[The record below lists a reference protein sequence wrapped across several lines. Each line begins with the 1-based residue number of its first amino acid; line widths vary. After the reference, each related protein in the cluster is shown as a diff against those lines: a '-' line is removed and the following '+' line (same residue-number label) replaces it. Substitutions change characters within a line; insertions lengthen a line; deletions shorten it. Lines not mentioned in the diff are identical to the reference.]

1 MTANRSKPPRERFK
15 ARAPKGLKPAGKAL
29 WKAIIDGLEPG
40 WGLDSRELHSLERAC
55 RCEDDMRALE
65 KVIDRDGP
73 MAAGSKGQAVV
84 HPAVLE
90 CRQLRLTQLRLLSAL
105 ELEDPAATGSRAT
118 PASKRAR
125 RAAEA
130 RWGMAS

>member
-1 MTANRSKPPRERFK
+1 MTANGSTSSRERFK
-15 ARAPKGLKPAGKAL
+15 ARAPKGLKANGKAL

-65 KVIDRDGP
+65 KVVDRDGP
-73 MAAGSKGQAVV
+73 MATGSKGQAVV

-105 ELEDPAATGSRAT
+105 EMEDPASTPIRAT

-125 RAAEA
+125 RAAQS
-130 RWGMAS
+130 RWGTN